1 MIALKGYQT
10 RSLESLEK
18 FLSLCAKGGKP
29 AEAFAVVQGET
40 GAPRQ
45 EYLPVSAEGLSG
57 AMPYV
62 CLRVP
67 TGGGKTLMACHAIG
81 VAVTDYLRADRAV
94 VLWLVPSTA
103 ILDQTAD
110 ALRDQ
115 RHPYRRAL
123 ETACGAVEVVTIEE
137 ALRLSRAAVDGA
149 TVVIV
154 STIQSFKSTDPAGR
168 RVYAQNGHF
177 AEHLL
182 NAPQTRIDDLLPGPD
197 GKPVPS
203 LVNALRLRRPI
214 VIVDEAHNARS
225 DLSFSTLGDV
235 RPSCVLEF
243 TATPARE
250 GHPSNVLHQVS
261 AAELKAADMAK
272 LPVRVVTRH
281 PSQREELLAE
291 AVTLRRD
298 LEKLAG
304 VEGQRTGEYLRPIL
318 LVQAEKVDACEGL
331 KEKLVKDLG
340 FAETEVKIS
349 VGGRDE
355 LADAGDLAS
364 PKCPV
369 RVVITVQR
377 LREGWDCPF
386 AYVLC
391 SLRETRSATAIE
403 QIVGRIL
410 RLPNAKAKTEP
421 NLNCAYV
428 FSVAPSIGEVLA
440 ELRDALVANGFTPAE
455 AGRIIMPTP
464 QGALPL
470 AAQPRSVSVPVE
482 EIDRKGA
489 AAQTASL
496 GGKATVDADTGEVK
510 IFVPLDAGEIE
521 SLSGCLKT
529 ETAKASVRELA
540 ATVKAA
546 EVLQGGT
553 GETRVPS
560 AWERGV
566 EFTVPLLSVKEPA
579 GLFEFE
585 PTHLLEHPW
594 RLGEKDASLP
604 GYDPKARPRGRA
616 GSLDV
621 GATGEVSSHVLLEE
635 EEADFVTTLHKQV
648 ISLGIEEDWS
658 EEKLVSWL
666 DWRIDHQDIL
676 AGESAAFLLKAVRG
690 AMTASGASIGEL
702 IADRF
707 RLREAIEA
715 RIQAHRDS
723 ERGSAFQGYL
733 KDMSALAVDP
743 ARSLDFRASSYEPS
757 WLYEGAFKF
766 KKHYFGERPGEL
778 PEATAAGNLKEE
790 FLCAQFLDD
799 QPEIESWFRNL
810 PRKAGSFR
818 LLTAD
823 GWFYPDFVCKLKD
836 GRTLVVEYKGAHLM
850 EGAGPK
856 RAVGEV
862 WAKRS
867 GGKCLFVMPTD
878 GEFSKIRAAI
888 ESKP

>member
-1 MIALKGYQT
+1 MAT
-10 RSLESLEK
+10 ARSSGEASL
-18 FLSLCAKGGKP
+18 
-29 AEAFAVVQGET
+29 
-40 GAPRQ
+40 R
-45 EYLPVSAEGLSG
+45 
-57 AMPYV
+57 
-62 CLRVP
+62 
-67 TGGGKTLMACHAIG
+67 
-81 VAVTDYLRADRAV
+81 
-94 VLWLVPSTA
+94 
-103 ILDQTAD
+103 
-110 ALRDQ
+110 
-115 RHPYRRAL
+115 
-123 ETACGAVEVVTIEE
+123 
-137 ALRLSRAAVDGA
+137 RLSRAAVDGS

-154 STIQSFKSTDPAGR
+154 ATIQSFRAQDPTGR
-168 RVYAQNGHF
+168 RVYGQNGHF
-177 AEHLL
+177 SEHLL
-182 NAPQTRIDDLLPGPD
+182 NAPQNRIDDLLPGPD

-214 VIVDEAHNARS
+214 VVVDEAHNTHS
-225 DLSFSTLGDV
+225 ELSLSTLGDV

-243 TATPARE
+243 TATPDRE
-250 GHPSNVLHQVS
+250 RNPSNVLHQVS

-318 LVQAEKVDACEGL
+318 LVQAEKVADCEGL
-331 KEKLVKDLG
+331 KEKLIKELG
-340 FAETEVKIS
+340 FAEAEVKIS
-349 VGGRDE
+349 VHKNEE
-355 LADAGDLAS
+355 LADAGDLSS

-428 FSVAPSIGEVLA
+428 FSVAPSIGEVLS

-455 AGRIIMPTP
+455 AGRIILPTP

-470 AAQPRSVSVPVE
+470 SAQPQSVSVPAK
-482 EIDRKGA
+482 EIDRKA
-489 AAQTASL
+489 ATAQTASL

-510 IFVPLDAGEIE
+510 IFVPLDDREVEGLA
-521 SLSGCLKT
+521 GCLNT
-529 ETAKASVRELA
+529 ETAKAAVRGLA
-540 ATVKAA
+540 AAVKAVD
-546 EVLQGGT
+546 VLQGGT
-553 GETRVPS
+553 GATRPPS
-560 AWERGV
+560 GWERGL
-566 EFTVPLLSVKEPA
+566 EFSVPLLSVKEPA

-585 PTHLLEHPW
+585 NTHLLEHPW
-594 RLGEKDASLP
+594 RLGEKDASVP
-604 GYDPKARPRGRA
+604 GYDPKARPKGRA
-616 GSLDV
+616 GSLDI
-621 GATGEVSSHVLLEE
+621 GTTGEVSSHVLLEE
-635 EEADFVTTLHKQV
+635 EEVDFVGTLHQQV
-648 ISLGIEEDWS
+648 LSLGIDEDWS
-658 EEKLVSWL
+658 EEKLVAWL
-666 DWRIDHQDIL
+666 DWHIGHQDIL
-676 AGESAAFLLKAVRG
+676 AGESAAFLQKAVRG
-690 AMTASGASIGEL
+690 AMTASGAAVGAL
-702 IADRF
+702 ALDRF
-707 RLREAIEA
+707 RLREAVEA
-715 RIQAHRDS
+715 RIQAHRDA
-723 ERGSAFQGYL
+723 ERGAAFQGYL
-733 KDMSALAVDP
+733 KDLSPLVVDP
-743 ARSLDFRASSYEPS
+743 ALGLDFRAMHYEPS

-778 PEATAAGNLKEE
+778 LEKTAAGNLKEE

-810 PRKAGSFR
+810 SRKAGSFR

-836 GRTLVVEYKGAHLM
+836 GRVLVVEYKGAYLM

-867 GGKCLFVMPTD
+867 GGRCLFVMPTEGD
-878 GEFSKIRAAI
+878 FSKIRAAI
-888 ESKP
+888 ETRRS